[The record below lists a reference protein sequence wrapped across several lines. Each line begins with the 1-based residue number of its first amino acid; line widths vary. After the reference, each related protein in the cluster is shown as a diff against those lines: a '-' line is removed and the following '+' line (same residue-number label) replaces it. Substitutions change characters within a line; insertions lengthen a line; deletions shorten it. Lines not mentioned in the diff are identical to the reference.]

1 LDLEPL
7 EPAQIRLNNHQ
18 SKFFSKPIINQ
29 NLQKQ
34 MKSIS
39 TAIYMLIAIVVILL
53 AFTMTKPVV
62 VDAAGKEIYQ
72 IKLFNFKKLA

>member
-1 LDLEPL
+1 
-7 EPAQIRLNNHQ
+7 
-18 SKFFSKPIINQ
+18 
-29 NLQKQ
+29 

-62 VDAAGKEIYQ
+62 VDAAGKELYQ